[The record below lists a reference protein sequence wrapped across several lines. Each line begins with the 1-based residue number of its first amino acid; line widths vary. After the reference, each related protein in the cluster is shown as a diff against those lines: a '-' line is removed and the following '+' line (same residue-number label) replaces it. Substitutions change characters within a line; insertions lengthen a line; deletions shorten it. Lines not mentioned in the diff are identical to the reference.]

1 MVGKWIFLLGFHVSF
16 TEGTWIL
23 SKIYVNRFSTLE
35 GERDHPPFYVLVVVW
50 HDSLSI
56 WSVWAMPLRAMSSF
70 GWKRWGF
77 LKKTRFRF
85 GWIGK
90 GDYILPFFLLIGFII
105 ISHFMEVLVQITSNS
120 WKARRFFSHKAHLAN
135 LSLASLGCKGLPPCC
150 WFLVTVTRLTL
161 RNQWRESYHSIL
173 S

>member
-120 WKARRFFSHKAHLAN
+120 WKARRQS
-135 LSLASLGCKGLPPCC
+135 SLGKSFLGKSWLQGAPSCC
-150 WFLVTVTRLTL
+150 WFLVTVTRFTL